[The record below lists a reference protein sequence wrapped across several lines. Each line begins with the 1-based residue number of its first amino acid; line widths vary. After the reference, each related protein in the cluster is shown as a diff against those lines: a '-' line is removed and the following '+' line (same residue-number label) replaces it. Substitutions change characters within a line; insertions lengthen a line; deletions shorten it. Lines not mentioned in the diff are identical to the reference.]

1 MKLSQMLREGTK
13 EVHLQLELSRFI
25 GLLFKGELEKGKYIQ
40 YLSYLFELYSCLEE
54 GLFQNKNHPYLS
66 KVYSESLFRKG
77 NIESDLIFFQKQ
89 TQKSDLESLI
99 SYRERIKKLSDSSPL
114 LLVSHAYVRY
124 MGDLSGGQLLRKKVS
139 ETYGL
144 IQQGLSFFQFPEDSK
159 ILKERFRDGL
169 DSIELSGEQKD
180 EVLRE
185 AIYTFQ
191 LNFQF
196 FKELE
201 LKLLP
206 KE

>member
-1 MKLSQMLREGTK
+1 
-13 EVHLQLELSRFI
+13 
-25 GLLFKGELEKGKYIQ
+25 
-40 YLSYLFELYSCLEE
+40 
-54 GLFQNKNHPYLS
+54 
-66 KVYSESLFRKG
+66 
-77 NIESDLIFFQKQ
+77 
-89 TQKSDLESLI
+89 
-99 SYRERIKKLSDSSPL
+99 
-114 LLVSHAYVRY
+114 
-124 MGDLSGGQLLRKKVS
+124 LLRKKVS